1 MKIYWATLMISSM
14 LFLILAPYGS
24 KAASA
29 AFSIEDDEFYISVDP
44 SDEDHGKL
52 EVHGTVE
59 GSIENILDRV
69 TVTLEAAITEHRDG
83 EPTGMK
89 WACTVTFDGLS
100 VDTDTTILTRN
111 DDQADFTVLVSPEV
125 YDPQDEDV
133 IAVPTGIGPNV
144 TGELEVTA
152 IYSGDASGTDT
163 ETATII
169 PEYYHLVRVSTNTA
183 PLEITANKFI
193 NYSFR
198 VMNEGND
205 VESIT
210 LELPTLEE
218 LVEQGWTGSVTKTH
232 EDLMEP
238 GSEFRATM
246 HLQAPK
252 KIESDRTVDF
262 KAKAYTDFFD
272 PVTGE
277 PASEDEI
284 TIEFQLKESE
294 FSDPVADDDA
304 DDDTT
309 DDDVIDDDTAGEY
322 DPANDSPVALIIV
335 ISVVVLIVAL
345 VLIIFFIKGGG
356 GDEGDQEE
364 PDIHSSMVRI

>member
-1 MKIYWATLMISSM
+1 MRFYWAALMISSM
-14 LFLILAPYGS
+14 LLLLLAPSGTEG
-24 KAASA
+24 ASA
-29 AFSIEDDEFYISVDP
+29 SLSLEEDEYYISVDP
-44 SDEDHGKL
+44 SDDDHGRL

-59 GSIENILDRV
+59 GNIENLLDRV
-69 TVTLEAAITEHRDG
+69 TVTLEAVIVEYRDG
-83 EPTGMK
+83 EPTGNK
-89 WACTVTFDGLS
+89 WACAVSFDGGG

-111 DDQADFTVLVSPEV
+111 DDTADFTVTVSPEQ

-133 IAVPTGIGPNV
+133 TAVPTGIGPNI

-152 IYSGDASGTDT
+152 SYSGDASGADS
-163 ETATII
+163 ERATII

-198 VMNEGND
+198 VINEGND

-218 LVEQGWTGSVTKTH
+218 LKDEGWTGSVDKTH
-232 EDLMEP
+232 GDLMEP

-252 KIESDRTVDF
+252 KIERDRTLDF
-262 KAKAYTDFFD
+262 KARAYTDFFD
-272 PVTGE
+272 PITGE

-294 FSDPVADDDA
+294 FVDPVVDDDTDDDTDDDPT

-309 DDDVIDDDTAGEY
+309 DGY
-322 DPANDSPVALIIV
+322 DPANDSPLALIIV
-335 ISVVVLIVAL
+335 ISGVVLIVAL

-356 GDEGDQEE
+356 GDEGDGEE